1 MFFKTKNKKDK
12 HNQKRTLKKVLK
24 VRGLFVFLKNIT
36 QKESKNAKN
45 KKRNEFISKRKD
57 SIRAFHKSGNNQI
70 YLKQTLE
77 DYFDFSSINK
87 KKLGKEY

>member
-45 KKRNEFISKRKD
+45 KK
-57 SIRAFHKSGNNQI
+57 
-70 YLKQTLE
+70 
-77 DYFDFSSINK
+77 NK
-87 KKLGKEY
+87 